1 MNLLIISPY
10 YVIYVITFPDYIFSI
25 STRVLYIFLIF
36 RSLMVTFN
44 GSEIQR
50 NTPWNL
56 MRTNESM
63 SYHEIYG
70 RVYDICLCVR
80 MVLYSFEARPWYILT
95 WKCKVERC
103 KRNAIAFGRNA
114 QRLLVRLLCL
124 HGSCLTM

>member
-50 NTPWNL
+50 DTPWNL

-80 MVLYSFEARPWYILT
+80 YGVIFFRGKTMVYTYME
-95 WKCKVERC
+95 V
-103 KRNAIAFGRNA
+103 
-114 QRLLVRLLCL
+114 
-124 HGSCLTM
+124 